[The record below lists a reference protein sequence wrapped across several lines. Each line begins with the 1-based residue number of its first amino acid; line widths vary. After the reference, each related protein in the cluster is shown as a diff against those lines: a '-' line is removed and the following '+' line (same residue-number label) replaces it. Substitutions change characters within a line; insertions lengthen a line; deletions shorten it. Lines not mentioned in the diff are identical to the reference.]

1 MYIKI
6 SELSSIANI
15 KIGEKKQDFADQI
28 YIYIY
33 MCVCVCVFSFL
44 GLRDHLISI
53 TYIMHPTT

>member
-15 KIGEKKQDFADQI
+15 KLGENKQDFADQI

-33 MCVCVCVFSFL
+33 ICVCVFFFF

>member
-15 KIGEKKQDFADQI
+15 KLGEKKQDFADQI

-33 MCVCVCVFSFL
+33 IYVCVCFFFF
-44 GLRDHLISI
+44 GLRNHLISI

>member
-15 KIGEKKQDFADQI
+15 KLGKKKQDFADQI

-33 MCVCVCVFSFL
+33 VCVFFF
-44 GLRDHLISI
+44 ISYNNHI
-53 TYIMHPTT
+53 ILYTI

>member
-15 KIGEKKQDFADQI
+15 KLGKKKQDFADQI

-33 MCVCVCVFSFL
+33 VCVCFFFF
-44 GLRDHLISI
+44 GLRNHLISI

>member
-15 KIGEKKQDFADQI
+15 KLGKKKQDFADQI

-33 MCVCVCVFSFL
+33 MCVCVFFFF
-44 GLRDHLISI
+44 GLRNHLISI